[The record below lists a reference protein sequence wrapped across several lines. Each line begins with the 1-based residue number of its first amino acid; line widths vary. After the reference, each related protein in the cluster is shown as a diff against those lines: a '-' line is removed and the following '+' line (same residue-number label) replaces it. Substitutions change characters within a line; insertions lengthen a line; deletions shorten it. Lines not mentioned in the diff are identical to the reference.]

1 MKEGSWYGEVQQQ
14 RKDNTVIDIL
24 GSISLIRDGNGIPS
38 GVVAVNRDITEQKR
52 AEAALHESESRYRLL
67 ADHITDVV
75 ASFDM
80 NYIITYISPSCREA
94 LGYKPEEMI
103 GQRVDHYIHPN
114 DSSIILMVM
123 ETVVDARF
131 MVPSITFRFRH
142 KDGHFIWLESV
153 GRIIVSE
160 KTGKF
165 LGVIS
170 SSRDV
175 TERKQAEEILGT
187 KFEDERK
194 FQKYLKE
201 LHEITIELTQ
211 IDQLDNFF
219 KEVVSS
225 GLNRLGFERFALFL
239 YDAPNSLAMGTYGTS
254 TNGDLVAEH
263 HIQFDFLK
271 WPGILARTLH
281 RAELFSFEEEV
292 TLYTGSQVTGHGWSG
307 CAALR
312 NGTEVL
318 GWLVVDNGLYHQ
330 AASKPQLEILGLYG
344 IAVGSLLARKQ
355 LEVDLRESKEKF
367 RLLADNVTDIIT
379 RENVVGTI
387 VYVSPSIKAQLGYD
401 PQELL
406 NAYVYD
412 RVHPDDKV
420 WVQMLAREVIAQGG
434 ILPVITYRVRHKEGH
449 YLWMETDSQTI
460 YGPDGK
466 ILEFISSSRNVTQR
480 KMAEEALRESEEK
493 FRLLVEAAP
502 VAIVIS
508 NQMGEITLV
517 NNQAQQLFG
526 YAYTELISQ
535 PIETL
540 IPEIIRY
547 THVQHRATYNAM
559 PHHTRPT
566 GTGTV
571 LFALRKNGQQFP
583 VEVELSSIETNTGL
597 LVMSFILD
605 MTTHK
610 AAEDA
615 LRQALTREKELNEL
629 KSRFV
634 SMASHEFRTPLASIL
649 ALNET
654 LSAYRS
660 TLSDDQIE
668 QKLGKMRDQIEHLNH
683 IMEDVLQLARL
694 QARRMEF
701 HPTRLNLDSLCRSVL
716 DEFQT
721 RSDSHHEWYYH
732 CDETLQDVI
741 LDKKLMRQII
751 SNLISNAMK
760 YSPMGKLITVTLTW
774 NENRLIIR
782 VQDQGIGIP
791 TADLALLFEPFH
803 RATNVE
809 TISGTGL
816 GLTIVKE
823 SVELHGGTI
832 SIESEIGVGTIF
844 MIQIPLAV

>member
-1 MKEGSWYGEVQQQ
+1 MS
-14 RKDNTVIDIL
+14 NT
-24 GSISLIRDGNGIPS
+24 
-38 GVVAVNRDITEQKR
+38 
-52 AEAALHESESRYRLL
+52 
-67 ADHITDVV
+67 
-75 ASFDM
+75 
-80 NYIITYISPSCREA
+80 
-94 LGYKPEEMI
+94 
-103 GQRVDHYIHPN
+103 
-114 DSSIILMVM
+114 
-123 ETVVDARF
+123 
-131 MVPSITFRFRH
+131 
-142 KDGHFIWLESV
+142 
-153 GRIIVSE
+153 
-160 KTGKF
+160 
-165 LGVIS
+165 
-170 SSRDV
+170 
-175 TERKQAEEILGT
+175 
-187 KFEDERK
+187 
-194 FQKYLKE
+194 
-201 LHEITIELTQ
+201 
-211 IDQLDNFF
+211 
-219 KEVVSS
+219 
-225 GLNRLGFERFALFL
+225 
-239 YDAPNSLAMGTYGTS
+239 
-254 TNGDLVAEH
+254 
-263 HIQFDFLK
+263 
-271 WPGILARTLH
+271 
-281 RAELFSFEEEV
+281 
-292 TLYTGSQVTGHGWSG
+292 
-307 CAALR
+307 
-312 NGTEVL
+312 
-318 GWLVVDNGLYHQ
+318 
-330 AASKPQLEILGLYG
+330 
-344 IAVGSLLARKQ
+344 
-355 LEVDLRESKEKF
+355 
-367 RLLADNVTDIIT
+367 
-379 RENVVGTI
+379 
-387 VYVSPSIKAQLGYD
+387 
-401 PQELL
+401 
-406 NAYVYD
+406 
-412 RVHPDDKV
+412 
-420 WVQMLAREVIAQGG
+420 
-434 ILPVITYRVRHKEGH
+434 
-449 YLWMETDSQTI
+449 
-460 YGPDGK
+460 
-466 ILEFISSSRNVTQR
+466 
-480 KMAEEALRESEEK
+480 
-493 FRLLVEAAP
+493 
-502 VAIVIS
+502 
-508 NQMGEITLV
+508 
-517 NNQAQQLFG
+517 
-526 YAYTELISQ
+526 
-535 PIETL
+535 
-540 IPEIIRY
+540 
-547 THVQHRATYNAM
+547 HRATYNAM